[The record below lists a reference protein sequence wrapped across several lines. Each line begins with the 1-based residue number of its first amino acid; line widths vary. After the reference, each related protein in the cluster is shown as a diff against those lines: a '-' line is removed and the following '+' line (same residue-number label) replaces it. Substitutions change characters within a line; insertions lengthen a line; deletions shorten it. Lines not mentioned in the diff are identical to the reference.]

1 MISGGSRT
9 LGDAL
14 RFATEMLEKTTID
27 GYDIEAR
34 LLTEWACDAARID
47 FVSQPNMLI
56 SNDKFRLLEIVLA
69 RRIAGEPVHRIMGF
83 RDFYGLRLELG
94 PETLE
99 PRSDSEVLVDLAL
112 ELMSNTPPK
121 TMLDL
126 GTGTGAL
133 ALALLSVF
141 HQATVIAT
149 DISQGALAI
158 AAKNART
165 NGFAARFSGLQSD
178 WFDKVEGRFDLIVSN
193 PPYIRSSV
201 IPDLDIEVRNHDPI
215 LALDGGP
222 DGLAPYRIIAS
233 KAKTYLHTNGM
244 ILVEIGFDQA
254 DDVANLFKSNGFSK
268 VVLKQDLGGRDR
280 VLAFAVA

>member
-1 MISGGSRT
+1 MRFTHGFRTVLDMISGGSRT

-99 PRSDSEVLVDLAL
+99 PRPDSEVLVDLAL

-141 HQATVIAT
+141 HQATVEAAHHRP
-149 DISQGALAI
+149 SPPAPGSRRHQPGA
-158 AAKNART
+158 
-165 NGFAARFSGLQSD
+165 Q
-178 WFDKVEGRFDLIVSN
+178 V
-193 PPYIRSSV
+193 
-201 IPDLDIEVRNHDPI
+201 
-215 LALDGGP
+215 LDGTQLIKG
-222 DGLAPYRIIAS
+222 GGQLAS
-233 KAKTYLHTNGM
+233 CG
-244 ILVEIGFDQA
+244 
-254 DDVANLFKSNGFSK
+254 
-268 VVLKQDLGGRDR
+268 
-280 VLAFAVA
+280 